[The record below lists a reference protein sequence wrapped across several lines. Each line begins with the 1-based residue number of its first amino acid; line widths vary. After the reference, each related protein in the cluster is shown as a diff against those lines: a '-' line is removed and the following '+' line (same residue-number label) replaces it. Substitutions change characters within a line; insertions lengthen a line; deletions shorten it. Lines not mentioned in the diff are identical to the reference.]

1 VPGPLAAVLGIR
13 IDETDAR
20 EPSAVNPVAL
30 DGVTVGGS
38 LVFDLVIS
46 GRRLRRGHV
55 HRGLLCG
62 RTAAVTRNGSGA
74 GHAWYVGTQLDAL
87 GLDAVLG
94 AVVEEAGLTGSYARI
109 DGVEATRRYKDGQR
123 YLSC

>member
-38 LVFDLVIS
+38 LVFDLVIP
-46 GRRLRRGHV
+46 
-55 HRGLLCG
+55 
-62 RTAAVTRNGSGA
+62 AGA
-74 GHAWYVGTQLDAL
+74 SVVGTYTEDFY
-87 GLDAVLG
+87 
-94 AVVEEAGLTGSYARI
+94 AGGRL
-109 DGVEATRRYKDGQR
+109 
-123 YLSC
+123 L